1 MTDPSLGR
9 RDAFRLAGLLG
20 AGGLASTLAAPSAR
34 AEFTYAP
41 DIVLFCSPTLAAP
54 LRAAG
59 DTFQSQ
65 SGVPVHILAPPDR
78 ISAAQLERGERNDI
92 CILLAPVAAH
102 LAQAGLVDLQPA
114 IGTWR
119 NRLVIARLGAGPAP
133 IDAVGLLASDSTAR
147 LGVVDPSDNAVTDT
161 AALLARLGVATSRL
175 EGAVDTPDVAFQLA
189 HRAVDLGL
197 VFATDATAG
206 PFTIAATIPDEAY
219 PPVRYA
225 AVLNRHV
232 LSRNAAAF
240 LAFLATPPARAP
252 LTRSGLEIET

>member
-1 MTDPSLGR
+1 MADPNLPR
-9 RDAFRLAGLLG
+9 REALRLAGLLG
-20 AGGLASTLAAPSAR
+20 AGGLASTLAAPPAR

-54 LRAAG
+54 LRHAG
-59 DTFQSQ
+59 DLFQSQ
-65 SGVPVHILAPPDR
+65 TGVPVHILAPPDR

-102 LAQAGLVDLQPA
+102 LQQAGLADAQPSV
-114 IGTWR
+114 GTWR

-133 IDAVGLLASDSTAR
+133 IDAARLLASDNAAR
-147 LGVVDPSDNAVTDT
+147 LGIVDLSDDAVIDT
-161 AALLARLGVATSRL
+161 AALLARLGVANARL
-175 EGAVDTPDVAFQLA
+175 EGSVDTRDVAFQLV

-197 VFATDATAG
+197 IFATDANAG
-206 PFTIAATIPDEAY
+206 PFTIAATIPDTAY

-225 AVLNRHV
+225 ALLNRHV
-232 LSRNAAAF
+232 LSRNAAGF
-240 LAFLATPPARAP
+240 LTFLATPATRVP